1 MTYAIRSSRSPGVK
15 KVYAMGANKVF
26 ALRGVDL
33 TVGTGRDDRRHGQL
47 GIRQVDAHEHSWMP
61 RRADRRQLRARRR
74 QGERHES
81 RTQLADLRN
90 QKLGFVFQGF
100 NLLARTTAIDNVEL
114 PLLYDRS
121 GRKLD
126 TRKLATEALSRVGLG
141 DRLDHQP
148 SELSGGQQQRV
159 AIARALVTQPTL
171 LLADE
176 PTGNLDSRTTV
187 EVMALFQEL
196 NDQGI
201 TIVLVT
207 HEPDV
212 AQYAKR
218 IVEVRDGR
226 ILRDH
231 PVVGRQRARR
241 TISRRS
247 TRRRDDDDDA
257 SDARARG
264 GSMKQSTLLK
274 VASQSILK
282 NKMRTLLTMLGIV
295 IGVGAV
301 IVMVAVGNG
310 AQTMIAVADQQ
321 PRHEPHHR
329 HAGLGQHRRCESG
342 RRHVQPADGRRR
354 ATSSSARQ
362 RCSPA
367 CRRSCR
373 RELQVIGGQ
382 GNWRTMH
389 QRRVARLS

>member
-1 MTYAIRSSRSPGVK
+1 MNAQSVIHISGVK
-15 KVYAMGANKVF
+15 KVYAMGANKVH

-33 TVGTGRDDRRHGQL
+33 TVDPGEMIAVMGSSGSGKSTLMNILGCLDVPTEGTYVLDGV
-47 GIRQVDAHEHSWMP
+47 QVNGM
-61 RRADRRQLRARRR
+61 
-74 QGERHES
+74 S
-81 RTQLADLRN
+81 RNALADLRN
-90 QKLGFVFQGF
+90 RKLGFVFQGF

-176 PTGNLDSRTTV
+176 PTGNLDSHMTV

-196 NDQGI
+196 NNQGI
-201 TIVLVT
+201 TILLVT

-231 PVVGRQRARR
+231 PVVGR
-241 TISRRS
+241 RS
-247 TRRRDDDDDA
+247 AADDLAALVAIPDDA
-257 SDARARG
+257 PDEAG
-264 GSMKQSTLLK
+264 
-274 VASQSILK
+274 
-282 NKMRTLLTMLGIV
+282 
-295 IGVGAV
+295 
-301 IVMVAVGNG
+301 
-310 AQTMIAVADQQ
+310 D
-321 PRHEPHHR
+321 PRLEE
-329 HAGLGQHRRCESG
+329 A
-342 RRHVQPADGRRR
+342 A
-354 ATSSSARQ
+354 
-362 RCSPA
+362 
-367 CRRSCR
+367 
-373 RELQVIGGQ
+373 
-382 GNWRTMH
+382 
-389 QRRVARLS
+389 